1 MPVIMVVVQAAV
13 WTTLGCGLYLLWMN
27 GRETSSL
34 ATFSRAY
41 NLNRVLG
48 ALRDLWAMIG
58 LALILLLLLAVIIP
72 LLEMNAS
79 IPTSCITLPPQG
91 AAVSAVADSTA
102 MICAQTP
109 PTNPT
114 DPPHSGPDY
123 SSLGISPG

>member
-1 MPVIMVVVQAAV
+1 MPVIIFVVQAAV

-41 NLNRVLG
+41 NLSRVMG
-48 ALRDLWAMIG
+48 ALRDLWSIIG

-72 LLEMNAS
+72 LLEIDAT
-79 IPTSCITLPPQG
+79 IPTSCITPPAQG
-91 AAVSAVADSTA
+91 SVVTTLSDSTA

-109 PTNPT
+109 SATPSDEQHT
-114 DPPHSGPDY
+114 GPDY
-123 SSLGISPG
+123 SFLAISPG